1 MPKTGL
7 YRAVIVIK
15 DMRSKPQSPVANSKA
30 SESKSSGSAA
40 GKAENLAEGVSGL
53 ASYKMVASTADK
65 LITYELSQVELRT
78 GAREKEQ
85 QMQAV
90 YNAGKNIVNKGVAL
104 GIGIATGNLPLV
116 VLGLVTSTI
125 GTVINI
131 AQKQNTIDTQQRLEN
146 ISIQMQNE
154 RAGVQGRRG
163 TTQ

>member
-1 MPKTGL
+1 MPNTGL
-7 YRAVIVIK
+7 YRAVIVIDGGK
-15 DMRSKPQSPVANSKA
+15 SKPQSPVANSKA
-30 SESKSSGSAA
+30 SESQSGGSA
-40 GKAENLAEGVSGL
+40 GKAEDLARGVSGL

-85 QMQAV
+85 QMQTL

-116 VLGLVTSTI
+116 ALGLVTSVM

-146 ISIQMQNE
+146 VSIQMQNE